1 MTIASSLVSGIGQ
14 LFHPLFEV
22 VATVL
27 AWIYGV
33 VPNYAVAIGL
43 LTVLVM
49 AALTPLTVKSTKS
62 MLAMQR
68 LQPEMKKLQQKYKG
82 PENRQLLN
90 EEMMKLYKE
99 SGVNPASS
107 CIPMFLQMP
116 FFIVL
121 YDTIR
126 GLTNTVTAAGKSVCP
141 NPVKI
146 HGVFASPRYI
156 PHTSSMFH
164 HLCASGG
171 NMPALGINLALKPTS
186 YHATFLAALPYYAL
200 VAIACALQFVQMWQM
215 NRRNPGAMQA
225 NPQMRNM
232 QYFMPIIFAVIYVN
246 VQSAVVI
253 YMIVSTLARIV
264 TQDMIFRTGI
274 VEMPGQR
281 EISRGSGTKPSPK
294 GADSGAPPRGL
305 TGRLREALGAGAAA
319 NVVENGAAASD
330 ADDEVEVAEGD
341 EAKASPA
348 KPASGGK
355 NPSASARP
363 PSKRPADDGSQAKS
377 GGGQKSNGAKGSSG
391 SANGQASDGGAAK
404 TQNRAK
410 SKRTRKAR

>member
-1 MTIASSLVSGIGQ
+1 MIASSFVSAIGQ

-27 AWIYGV
+27 AWIYGLI
-33 VPNYAVAIGL
+33 PNYAVAIAL
-43 LTVLVM
+43 LTLLVM

-90 EEMMKLYKE
+90 EELMKLYKE
-99 SGVNPASS
+99 AGVNPASS
-107 CIPMFLQMP
+107 CVPMFLQMP

-126 GLTNTVTAAGKSVCP
+126 GLTNTVTTAAKSVCP
-141 NPVKI
+141 NPVKV

-156 PHTSSMFH
+156 PHSSSMFH

-186 YHATFLAALPYYAL
+186 YHATFLDALPYYFL
-200 VAIACALQFVQMWQM
+200 VLVACALQFVQMWQM

-253 YMIVSTLARIV
+253 YMIISTLARIV

-274 VEMPGQR
+274 VEMPKQR
-281 EISRGSGTKPSPK
+281 EISRGPTKAKPS
-294 GADSGAPPRGL
+294 GAGGSGSGRGS
-305 TGRLREALGAGAAA
+305 RLRDALGVGAAA
-319 NVVENGAAASD
+319 NVVENGSPGDDDGADVAAE
-330 ADDEVEVAEGD
+330 DEAEG
-341 EAKASPA
+341 ASKPKASP
-348 KPASGGK
+348 SGK

-363 PSKRPADDGSQAKS
+363 PSRNTGGKGTGA
-377 GGGQKSNGAKGSSG
+377 GGQSKGNGAKGSSP
-391 SANGQASDGGAAK
+391 NGQAAEGGVANP
-404 TQNRAK
+404 QNRSK